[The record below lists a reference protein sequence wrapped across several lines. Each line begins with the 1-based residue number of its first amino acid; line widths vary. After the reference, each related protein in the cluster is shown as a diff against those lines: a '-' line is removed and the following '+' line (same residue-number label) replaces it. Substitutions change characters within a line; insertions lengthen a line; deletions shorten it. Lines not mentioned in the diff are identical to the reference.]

1 MGSCAGYLG
10 IYVQGFPGGSDGK
23 ASACNAGYLGLIP
36 GWEDLLEKNMATHS
50 NTLAR
55 KIHGQRSL
63 EAYTPWGR
71 KESHS

>member
-1 MGSCAGYLG
+1 
-10 IYVQGFPGGSDGK
+10 
-23 ASACNAGYLGLIP
+23 LIP

-71 KESHS
+71 KESDKTE